1 LDLSG
6 IVEVKRGSGRLAGW
20 VDIQLKL
27 PGDAG
32 RTVAGGG
39 RSSLVY
45 SRMRIAVFRLL
56 VSSTNKIG

>member
-1 LDLSG
+1 
-6 IVEVKRGSGRLAGW
+6 VKRGSGRLAGW

-32 RTVAGGG
+32 RTVAGEC

-45 SRMRIAVFRLL
+45 SRMRIAAFRLL
-56 VSSTNKIG
+56 VSSTNKIR